1 MADPPREVAKLPEG
15 DPELLEVIRGVG
27 KVIREHGPGREDHV
41 CSLIV
46 GVMQADGTVSWAF
59 NCADPR
65 DLAMFALLLPDFT
78 RRQLAEYLDLS
89 DGTEESPDG

>member
-27 KVIREHGPGREDHV
+27 KVIREHGPGREDRV
-41 CSLIV
+41 CSLVV

-65 DLAMFALLLPDFT
+65 DLAIFALLLPDFT
-78 RRQLAEYLDLS
+78 RRQIAEYLGRSGDV
-89 DGTEESPDG
+89 GENPDG

>member
-41 CSLIV
+41 
-46 GVMQADGTVSWAF
+46 
-59 NCADPR
+59 
-65 DLAMFALLLPDFT
+65 
-78 RRQLAEYLDLS
+78 
-89 DGTEESPDG
+89 